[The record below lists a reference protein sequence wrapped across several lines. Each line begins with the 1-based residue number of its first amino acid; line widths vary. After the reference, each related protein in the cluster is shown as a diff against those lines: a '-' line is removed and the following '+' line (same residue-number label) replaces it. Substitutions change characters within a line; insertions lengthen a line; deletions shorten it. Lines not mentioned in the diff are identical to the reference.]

1 MRLRVQQDSSVP
13 IYEQIV
19 AQVVFAI
26 AAGDIPAGELV
37 PSIRELSVQLTV
49 NPNTVARAFQELEQ
63 LGALE
68 ARRGLG
74 MAVAIEGP
82 KRCRDRR
89 RAIVR
94 DRIRDALRE
103 AASAGLMLDDVHQIT
118 DDEWRHI
125 TGRNG
130 QAKSPR

>member
-1 MRLRVQQDSSVP
+1 MRLRVQQDSPVP
-13 IYEQIV
+13 IYDQIV
-19 AQVVFAI
+19 SQVVFAI
-26 AAGDIPAGELV
+26 AAGDLPAGELV

-49 NPNTVARAFQELEQ
+49 NPNTVARAFQKLEE

-74 MAVAIEGP
+74 MAVAADGP

-89 RAIVR
+89 REIVR
-94 DRIRDALRE
+94 DRVRDALRE
-103 AASAGLMLDDVHQIT
+103 AAAAGLSLDDVHQLT
-118 DDEWRHI
+118 DDEWRHV

-130 QAKSPR
+130 QAKSSR

>member
-74 MAVAIEGP
+74 MAVAADGP

-94 DRIRDALRE
+94 DRIREALRE
-103 AASAGLMLDDVHQIT
+103 AAAAGLTLDDVHQIT